1 MRTSLIDMDPKDP
14 FDFYRSAYNEQL
26 VAGYSENTPTTLRTY
41 MPDFN
46 DLPRRRR

>member
-1 MRTSLIDMDPKDP
+1 
-14 FDFYRSAYNEQL
+14 